1 MEQTDY
7 SKYLPTEPPNGMID
21 YMKKAG
27 MFKYEFLTYK
37 MGYVFN
43 PLTDRR
49 EAAAECRCGA
59 CGEVFYA
66 ERIKTEHGTF
76 GFINPLD
83 GTEVYTNESTLCP
96 VCGGEVTAVHTSA
109 IRRSERVGSEYMV
122 SFHRVYDRLAVLTWL
137 LEKRLFKDAHTEID
151 CRKYEAYVIEDR
163 KAVRLTAWEQKYTCR
178 VYLGEWK
185 QLKRYYDGFGAI
197 HKSHI
202 FPFDENEY
210 IGTSAENCKLAEY
223 VRDAQETV
231 YPISYLYLWVKHKN
245 IENLV
250 MQGMS
255 EYVNECIAR
264 SNNHWGGS
272 IFKYIGGIDFKAKK
286 PHEMLGLTKD
296 EFRYA
301 SEHGFDCYEIE
312 FYLKAKEH
320 GVKICDVKFCVAFG
334 KYQVEHL
341 FRYDVNIPRALR
353 YIEKQNKKYP
363 KQRMATVTEFADY
376 LDMMKKLGEDLDDE
390 RIKYPQNLIRAH
402 DTANERIVYK
412 KNAKFRE
419 MFKRRTE
426 ELEKYVY
433 ESGDFIIR
441 PAKSQAELIAE
452 GKNLNHC
459 VAGYAKSHAE
469 GKTAIFFI
477 RFRNSPD
484 SSYYTLEFN
493 EERTEVLQNR
503 GLRNCER
510 TDAIRTFEQ
519 EWLEYAKKITEKE
532 RKKNGKQNSGN
543 AA

>member
-37 MGYVFN
+37 MGYVFD

-59 CGEVFYA
+59 CGEMFYA

-83 GTEVYTNESTLCP
+83 STEVYTNESTLCP

-109 IRRSERVGSEYMV
+109 IRRSERVNSEYMV
-122 SFHRVYDRLAVLTWL
+122 SFQRVCDRLAVLTWV
-137 LEKRLFKDAHTEID
+137 LEKRLFKDAHTEIN

-163 KAVRLTAWEQKYTCR
+163 KVVRLTAWEQKYTCR
-178 VYLGEWK
+178 TYIGEWK
-185 QLKRYYDGFGAI
+185 QLKRYYDGFGGI
-197 HKSHI
+197 PKSRI
-202 FPFDENEY
+202 FPFDESVY

-223 VRDAQETV
+223 IRDSQNRA
-231 YPISYLYLWVKHKN
+231 YPISYLYLWVKHNN

-255 EYVNECIAR
+255 GVVNSVLERAN
-264 SNNHWGGS
+264 SHWGAS
-272 IFKYIGGIDFKAKK
+272 IFKYISGIDFKAKK
-286 PHEMLGLTKD
+286 PHEMLGLTKE

-301 SEHGFDCYEIE
+301 REHDFSAYEIQFCGE
-312 FYLKAKEH
+312 VKKY
-320 GVKICDVKFCVAFG
+320 GIKICDVRYCALYG
-334 KYQVEHL
+334 QYSVERL
-341 FRYDVNIPRALR
+341 FAHGGNVMRELR

-363 KQRMATVTEFADY
+363 KQRTANITEFTDY
-376 LDMMKKLGEDLDDE
+376 LDMMGELGEDLADE
-390 RIKYPQNLIRAH
+390 KVRYPQNLIRAH

-412 KNAKFRE
+412 KNAKLQA
-419 MFKRRTE
+419 MFEVRTA

-441 PAKSQAELIAE
+441 PARNQAELIAE

-459 VAGYAKSHAE
+459 VARYAKSHAE

-493 EERTEVLQNR
+493 EERTEVMQNR

-510 TDAIRTFEQ
+510 TDEIRAFEK
-519 EWLEYAKKITEKE
+519 EWLEYVKKITEKE